1 MKVRGSYG
9 QPPLFVTALFLK
21 VLVVTM
27 AVVLAG
33 LVGVSLLLGPMT
45 RVDLVGTLICTPL
58 VAYLVHLWLA
68 PGEEV

>member
-9 QPPLFVTALFLK
+9 QPPVFVPALFAK
-21 VLVVTM
+21 VLAVTM

-33 LVGVSLLLGPMT
+33 LVGISLLLGPMT

-68 PGEEV
+68 PGEEA